1 MPRLLRT
8 PAPGASLL
16 LVALASLPAAL
27 AQTAVPPLQPD
38 SGASVAPGVELPAF
52 QPGLWE
58 YRRQVLLAANPK
70 AQESNVRKCSDP
82 SSEIRRTML
91 ELQQKGCQFS
101 SLAAKGNQ
109 YRSSW
114 TCPVPGGVVVDRNV
128 VTVKSETSYQDDN
141 EVRSSGQLTRS
152 TVVATRLGDC
162 PAQERGATEKQR
174 TP

>member
-1 MPRLLRT
+1 MPHFPR
-8 PAPGASLL
+8 ASASGASLL
-16 LVALASLPAAL
+16 LVALASLPGAIAQIAA
-27 AQTAVPPLQPD
+27 APQPD
-38 SGASVAPGVELPAF
+38 PGATVAPAVELPAF

-58 YRRQVLLAANPK
+58 YRRQVLLAANPR

-82 SSEIRRTML
+82 SSEIRQKML
-91 ELQQKGCQFS
+91 ELKQKGCQFS
-101 SLAAKGNQ
+101 ALTPKGNQ

-152 TVVATRLGDC
+152 TVMATRVGDC
-162 PAQERGATEKQR
+162 PAPGPDTAAKRHA
-174 TP
+174 P